1 MEIEY
6 GKSDSIKTPPR
17 RSTKFLEFAKMKA
30 RKKFISTLFRT
41 INRYRAHKFQ
51 ELQKLSKFQAFLK
64 ILSKY
69 LNPPLKQKIFWL
81 LKQRDSEL
89 AQLLSNLTLSINTL
103 SSIFSNFKLR
113 NLSASFH
120 RVLYYKKK
128 PSFTEPATD
137 INQILAFYYGQVSK
151 TLLRFERKM
160 KSREEIWKDRA
171 YMKILAYSKWLKFL
185 SPYPSRNS
193 SPSKSPSLSPNISPF
208 KAEKNLSPYSPDR
221 YKLIP
226 KFNRSNP
233 NYFRLFKMFTFI
245 DQNKFMAQVK
255 SFKIWKF
262 HYLVDS
268 LSM

>member
-1 MEIEY
+1 MEIEHW
-6 GKSDSIKTPPR
+6 KSNSIKTPPR
-17 RSTKFLEFAKMKA
+17 RSMNFLEFAKAKA
-30 RKKFISTLFRT
+30 SKKFISTLFRT
-41 INRYRAHKFQ
+41 INRYRARHFQ
-51 ELQKLSKFQAFLK
+51 ELQKLIKIQVFLK
-64 ILSKY
+64 ILSKF
-69 LNPPLKQKIFWL
+69 LTPPLKQQIFWL

-89 AQLLSNLTLSINTL
+89 PKLNSNLTQFINTL

-113 NLSASFH
+113 NFSASFH
-120 RVLYYKKK
+120 KVLYYKKK

-137 INQILAFYYGQVSK
+137 INKILAFYYGQVSK

-160 KSREEIWKDRA
+160 KNREEIWKDRA

-208 KAEKNLSPYSPDR
+208 KTEKNLSPYSPDR
-221 YKLIP
+221 YKPTP

-233 NYFRLFKMFTFI
+233 IYYPLFKMFTFI
-245 DQNKFMAQVK
+245 DQNKFMAQAK